1 MKIRTNN
8 LSKNYELTSS
18 RPERSGVERPLYFII
33 ACFTLMIRHFQKL
46 EAAERRTGRKT
57 KYRDLS
63 TAAAKAPPSV
73 EMTYVWGAREQLRVN
88 TVVF

>member
-1 MKIRTNN
+1 
-8 LSKNYELTSS
+8 
-18 RPERSGVERPLYFII
+18 
-33 ACFTLMIRHFQKL
+33 MIRHFQKL

-57 KYRDLS
+57 KYSDLS